1 MHSPTLALRAAL
13 CSTLLLLVSL
23 FAAAPARAATTGEQK
38 TAVILVNFQDF
49 PSQPISVA
57 DAHALV
63 FGTTSDYYWEASY
76 QKTFLSGDTL
86 GWFTIPVNE
95 SLCNNALF
103 AQEADK
109 MAIASGAD
117 LSKYQRV
124 VYLMPYRTCMGGGS
138 NTGSVL
144 PTRMW
149 VTSNAFDA
157 QSIIHEMGHTFGL
170 LHSGSLDC
178 GATVTGSSCTS
189 NSYGDPADTMGSGS
203 ARHFNATHKEKLGWL
218 NASGQPSIITVG
230 ASGSYTIAPFETTG
244 AGAKA
249 LKIAR
254 GVDPVSGNMSYYYI
268 EYRQPV
274 GFDAGLGTVGN
285 LAQGV
290 QVRTGGVDQVSSLL
304 DMTPD
309 SAPTSTYTDMRDAA
323 LAVGRS
329 YTDSAAGV
337 TITLRSAD
345 ANGATIDV
353 QMGGAPTP
361 TCTRAAP
368 TLSLSGPTA
377 SVAAGTTITYTV
389 TLTNKDS
396 SACAATTFNLARSIP
411 SGWSGS
417 LGTNTLTLSAGVSA
431 STTLSVTSAST
442 AAAAGYS
449 IGAGSSSAQGSV
461 HTANA
466 SITYTVAATGG
477 GTLSSTVG
485 TNKTTYVR
493 AESVAMSVLVK
504 NNGVPVSGASVKF
517 NITLPNGSVTVL
529 TATSG
534 SDGYARSTY
543 KTGKSKAAIGQYTLR
558 AVATSGSSTATAST
572 GFSVL

>member
-13 CSTLLLLVSL
+13 CSVLLLLVSM

-95 SLCNNALF
+95 SLCNNTVF

-109 MAIASGAD
+109 IAIASGVD
-117 LSKYQRV
+117 LSKYQRLI
-124 VYLMPYRTCMGGGS
+124 YLMPYKTCMGGGS
-138 NTGSVL
+138 NSGSVL

-178 GATVTGSSCTS
+178 GASVMGSNCTS
-189 NSYGDPADTMGSGS
+189 SSYGDPADTMGSGF
-203 ARHFNATHKEKLGWL
+203 AAQFNATHKEKLGWL
-218 NASGQPSIITVG
+218 NASGQPPITTVA
-230 ASGSYTIAPFETTG
+230 ASGSYTITPFETTG
-244 AGAKA
+244 TEAKA
-249 LKIAR
+249 LKIPR
-254 GVDPVSGNMSYYYI
+254 GVDPATGNTSYYYI

-274 GFDAGLGTVGN
+274 GFDAGLGSTGN
-285 LAQGV
+285 LTQGV
-290 QVRTGGVDQVSSLL
+290 LVHTGGVNQASVLL

-309 SAPTSTYTDMRDAA
+309 SAPTSSFTDMRDAA
-323 LAVGRS
+323 LLVGRT
-329 YTDSAAGV
+329 YVDSVAGV
-337 TITLRSAD
+337 TITLKSAD

-353 QMGGAPTP
+353 QIGSAPVP

-377 SVAAGTTITYTV
+377 AVAAGTTVNYTV
-389 TLTNKDS
+389 TLNNRDS
-396 SACAATTFNLARSIP
+396 SACAATSFNLAKSLP
-411 SGWSGS
+411 SGWTGV
-417 LGTNTLTLSAGVSA
+417 LGTSSLTLSAGAST

-442 AAAAGYS
+442 AAAAGYG
-449 IGAGSSSAQGSV
+449 IGVGSSSALGSV

-466 SITYTVAATGG
+466 SSTYTVAATGG
-477 GTLSSTVG
+477 GTLTETVG
-485 TNKTTYVR
+485 TNKSSYAR
-493 AESVAMSVLVK
+493 AETVSMSALVK
-504 NNGVPVSGASVKF
+504 NSGVPVSGASVKF

-529 TATSG
+529 TATTG

-543 KTGKSKAAIGQYTLR
+543 KLGKSKTAIGQYALR
-558 AVATSGSSTATAST
+558 ADASSGGNAATAST
-572 GFSVL
+572 GFNVL